1 MSHECANKHAPSSL
15 GMPDRSE
22 EHMILPPQ
30 MSCPTSSVSLW
41 TRRRPSSHSTPSPR
55 CRFEASVW
63 IQPEVYNLANP
74 LITTRSS
81 HRARPAPL
89 FTVSL
94 QEGKTWAKQRMMGD
108 LMWRTDFI
116 FLFPDLV
123 ELSYQIHAASVI
135 PFHFC
140 LCIYLFFV
148 FNFFLIEMWIESDYS
163 DGSIECIPLWSIY
176 LGPHSCT

>member
-1 MSHECANKHAPSSL
+1 MSHECANKHAPPSF

-22 EHMILPPQ
+22 EHMILPLQ
-30 MSCPTSSVSLW
+30 TSCPTSSVSLW
-41 TRRRPSSHSTPSPR
+41 TRRRPSSRSTPSPR

-94 QEGKTWAKQRMMGD
+94 QERKPGQSRGWWVIWCDGPTLFFYFQIW
-108 LMWRTDFI
+108 LSSRTKHMQPVSFLSIFVCVFIYFLCFI
-116 FLFPDLV
+116 FSYWNADRKR
-123 ELSYQIHAASVI
+123 LSGRNNRVHY
-135 PFHFC
+135 
-140 LCIYLFFV
+140 LCGV
-148 FNFFLIEMWIESDYS
+148 FI
-163 DGSIECIPLWSIY
+163 
-176 LGPHSCT
+176 